1 MTPIFFSGGAAVMR
15 QATSGM
21 GSCLALAALLGAAAS
36 GCMPPLREKGI
47 IGCSYRSVVDL
58 AAEGTPGSRAT
69 IPVSLRVDPIGFST
83 PRRARRAEVPWL
95 AALFPIVG
103 LLLPPHQECVNA
115 LAVGA
120 GGEFQDYPKSLVTLQ
135 DGEVQK
141 LLYQEIKKSGLFTT
155 VTCGGGVVADYV
167 VRGRCDLKFIE
178 HRHYSGLG
186 ILYCG
191 LLPILT
197 CPAATNDM
205 RCAAHFEVVS
215 RDGDRTLLSKDYE
228 SRIRYLMWVYNSG
241 RVFRAYGRELFPRI
255 VAQLI
260 EDLEAIPRDGW
271 GLP

>member
-1 MTPIFFSGGAAVMR
+1 MSRPDPLFASGRA
-15 QATSGM
+15 
-21 GSCLALAALLGAAAS
+21 SCLALAALLGAAAS
-36 GCMPPLREKGI
+36 GCMPPLREKGL
-47 IGCSYRSVVDL
+47 IGCSYRSVVDPGG
-58 AAEGTPGSRAT
+58 EGTLASREPIA
-69 IPVSLRVDPIGFST
+69 VSVRVDPIRFS
-83 PRRARRAEVPWL
+83 PARRARRAEVPWL

-103 LLLPPHQECVNA
+103 LVLPPHQECVNA

-120 GGEFQDYPKSLVTLQ
+120 AAEFQDDPKSLVTLQ

-141 LLYQEIKKSGLFTT
+141 LLCQEIRKSGLFAA
-155 VTCGGGVVADYV
+155 VACDGSVVGDYV

-178 HRHYSGLG
+178 RRHYSGLG
-186 ILYCG
+186 IFYIG
-191 LLPILT
+191 LLPMLT

-215 RDGDRTLLSKDYE
+215 RGGGRTLLSRDYG
-228 SRIRYLMWVYNSG
+228 SRIRYLVWIYNSG

-260 EDLEAIPRDGW
+260 EDLEAIPRDRW